1 MVGPEDAAGMSVI
14 VLLII
19 AGGAVA
25 AAYLA
30 AFVWAVRTGQFDD
43 TCTPA
48 VRVLLDERSGPPDM
62 ARLAAHSPAGTNRVP
77 ESKGLP
83 CQR

>member
-1 MVGPEDAAGMSVI
+1 MVGPEDVAGMSVI

-25 AAYLA
+25 AAFLA
-30 AFVWAVRTGQFDD
+30 AFVWAVRAGQFDD

-48 VRVLLDERSGPPDM
+48 VRMLLDDRSGPPDLV
-62 ARLAAHSPAGTNRVP
+62 RLVAHGPGGTNRVP
-77 ESKGLP
+77 ESKGLT